1 MSAHPRLWFTA
12 VESPWQ
18 EGYLVTFAG
27 VESSTSIG
35 GTRERHTEVA
45 LFTPRQPLPTLQE
58 RCLQILVSTRDC
70 SRASL
75 LAHGLPETMVKRV
88 VDGA

>member
-1 MSAHPRLWFTA
+1 MSWSVEKAYRVARYFALIGAPSA
-12 VESPWQ
+12 VLCPKTGLQ
-18 EGYLVTFAG
+18 
-27 VESSTSIG
+27 
-35 GTRERHTEVA
+35 VA

-58 RCLQILVSTRDC
+58 RCLQVLASTRDC

-75 LAHGLPETMVKRV
+75 RAHGLPEAMVKRV